1 MAQLSPKELEEL
13 KKLYQQI
20 DGLSASAAEN
30 AANQAQQFGN
40 ANQQLARLRKEYN
53 DLTSDISRSLD
64 IFRSI
69 TQEISKQNLGI
80 NESKK
85 GYNGLSSI
93 AEKVQ
98 SHQKGI
104 SELSSKDITDLQKK
118 VKQEQLR
125 LSNAQSLLQ
134 SKEQELT
141 LRKTTKKNNLL
152 LNKQLG

>member
-1 MAQLSPKELEEL
+1 MAQVSINELEEL

-20 DGLSASAAEN
+20 DALTTQQAE
-30 AANQAQQFGN
+30 AEANRVQQLGN
-40 ANQQLARLRKEYN
+40 ASQQLARLRKEYN

-69 TQEISKQNLGI
+69 TQEISKQNIGI

-104 SELSSKDITDLQKK
+104 SELSSKDVEKLKK
-118 VKQEQLR
+118 QVEQEQTR
-125 LSNAQSLLQ
+125 LKTNK
-134 SKEQELT
+134 SKQ
-141 LRKTTKKNNLL
+141 R
-152 LNKQLG
+152 